1 MFKISLNRIH
11 DTIRIREGNDAL
23 NLSVD
28 ADAMR
33 MVAGLNKARNLLQ
46 SITEE
51 TTEEQRNEAARYF
64 AAVIFGDEQAGK
76 LMDFYRGDAGC
87 VINVCG
93 QYFAKRLSAMIAKAQ
108 KKLK

>member
-1 MFKISLNRIH
+1 MFEISLNRIH
-11 DTIRIREGNDAL
+11 DTIRIREGNDSL
-23 NLSVD
+23 TLSVD

-46 SITEE
+46 TIGEE
-51 TTEEQRNEAARYF
+51 TTEEQRNDAARYF

-93 QYFAKRLSAMIAKAQ
+93 QYFAKRLSGMIAKAQ

>member
-1 MFKISLNRIH
+1 MFEISLNRIH
-11 DTIRIREGNDAL
+11 DNIRIREGNDTL

-46 SITEE
+46 SITDK

-93 QYFAKRLSAMIAKAQ
+93 QYFAKRLSGIIAKVQ
-108 KKLK
+108 KKSK

>member
-1 MFKISLNRIH
+1 MFEISLNRIH
-11 DTIRIREGNDAL
+11 DTIRIREGNDTL

-46 SITEE
+46 SITDE

-93 QYFAKRLSAMIAKAQ
+93 QYFAKRLSGIIAKAQ
-108 KKLK
+108 KKSK